1 MIDTRGDMLNLAGAD
16 YVIVG
21 GGSAGCVV
29 ASRLSEDP
37 SVSVVL
43 IEAGGEADSFL
54 VRMPAGMS
62 RLIGN
67 ARYDWKYPSE
77 ADPSIAGRR
86 FIWSGGKLLGGGSS
100 INGQVYIRGSRADF
114 DHWANAGCTGWSF
127 DECLPYFV
135 RAEDFAGGAS
145 RFHGRGG
152 PLAVSRQRDPHPLSQ
167 AFLAACAAQGLP
179 TLDDYCGGD
188 QSGAFLSLATQ
199 RDGWRCSTAHGYLAS
214 ARRRANLTVLT
225 NCVAERI
232 VFDGKRAA
240 GVELLRGGER
250 LRVNARREVIVSAG
264 AMGSPAL
271 LMRSGV
277 GPAAQLR
284 RLGIAVVAD
293 RAQVGQNLQEHVGV
307 GLNKFVNVPTYNSQ
321 MAPWQIAGHFANYLL
336 RKRGPMAT
344 PAVQAMA
351 CARTQPGL
359 DEPDVQLHFLPL
371 SYDITPDV
379 QCAALAEMPRQP
391 TAMITANVC
400 HPFSRGSVRL
410 QGPDASALP
419 LVSHQLLGDTRDA
432 DTLVGAC
439 KLIERI
445 FAAPP
450 MRRFVSGDRTP
461 APRPAS
467 DADWAR
473 YVREHANVCYHP
485 VGTCRM
491 GGDDD
496 AVLDPTLSVR
506 GVSGLRVV
514 DASVMP
520 RLLSANTNAAAVMI
534 GERGSDFIRGRTPAR
549 AAILE
554 VQ

>member
-1 MIDTRGDMLNLAGAD
+1 MSIQAEQWTAD

-29 ASRLSEDP
+29 ANRLSEDP
-37 SVSVVL
+37 AMRVLL

-67 ARYDWKYPSE
+67 ARYDWQYPSD

-86 FIWSGGKLLGGGSS
+86 FVWSGGKLLGGGSS

-114 DHWANAGCTGWSF
+114 DHWAALGCEGWDF
-127 DECLPYFV
+127 DACLPYF
-135 RAEDFAGGAS
+135 RRSEDFAGGAS
-145 RFHGRGG
+145 AVHGSGG
-152 PLAVSRQRDPHPLSQ
+152 PLAVSFQRDPHPLSH
-167 AFLAACAAQGLP
+167 AFLRACEAEGLP
-179 TLDDYCGGD
+179 TLDDYCDGN
-188 QSGAFLSLATQ
+188 QAGAFMSLTTQ
-199 RDGWRCSTAHGYLAS
+199 RDGYRCSTAHGYLAS
-214 ARRRANLTVLT
+214 ARGRANLTVLT
-225 NCVAERI
+225 HGLVERV
-232 VFDGKRAA
+232 VFDGTRAV

-250 LRVNARREVIVSAG
+250 VRVDARREVIVSAG
-264 AMGSPAL
+264 TMGSPAL

-277 GPAAQLR
+277 GPGEHLR
-284 RLGIAVVAD
+284 SFGIRVVAD
-293 RAQVGQNLQEHVGV
+293 RHEVGQNLQEHVGV

-336 RKRGPMAT
+336 RKRGPMVT

-351 CARTQPGL
+351 CAKTRAGL

-371 SYDITPDV
+371 SYDITPEV
-379 QCAALAEMPRQP
+379 QCAALAGMTREP
-391 TAMITANVC
+391 TAMITVNVC
-400 HPFSRGSVRL
+400 HPFSRGAIRL
-410 QGPDASALP
+410 QGPRADALP
-419 LVSHQLLGDTRDA
+419 LVSHQLLGDVRDV
-432 DTLVGAC
+432 DTLVDAC
-439 KLIERI
+439 KLMERL
-445 FAAPP
+445 FAAAPLS
-450 MRRFVSGDRTP
+450 RFVRADRTP
-461 APRPAS
+461 SPRPS
-467 DADWAR
+467 NDGEWAQ

-491 GGDDD
+491 GRDEH
-496 AVLDPTLSVR
+496 AVLDAELAVR
-506 GVSGLRVV
+506 GVTGLRVV

-534 GERGSDFIRGRTPAR
+534 GERGSDFIRGHAHSRQ
-549 AAILE
+549 AILE

>member
-1 MIDTRGDMLNLAGAD
+1 MSVKPEQLIAD

-29 ASRLSEDP
+29 AHRLSEDP
-37 SVSVVL
+37 AVRVLL

-77 ADPSIAGRR
+77 VDPSIAGRR

-114 DHWANAGCTGWSF
+114 DGWAAMGCGGWGF
-127 DECLPYFV
+127 DECLPYFR

-145 RFHGRGG
+145 DVHGSGG
-152 PLAVSRQRDPHPLSQ
+152 PLAVSPQRDPHPLSD
-167 AFLAACAAQGLP
+167 AFLQACAAEGLP
-179 TLDDYCGGD
+179 TLDDYCGGN
-188 QSGAFLSLATQ
+188 QSGAFMSLATQ
-199 RDGWRCSTAHGYLAS
+199 RDGYRCSTAHGYLGA
-214 ARRRANLTVLT
+214 ARGRANLTVLT
-225 NCVAERI
+225 GGVAERI
-232 VFDGKRAA
+232 VFEGRRAV
-240 GVELLRGGER
+240 GVELLRDGQR
-250 LRVNARREVIVSAG
+250 LRVSARREVIVSAG
-264 AMGSPAL
+264 TMGSPAL

-284 RLGIAVVAD
+284 RFGIQVVAD
-293 RAQVGQNLQEHVGV
+293 RPEVGQNLQEHVGV

-336 RKRGPMAT
+336 RKRGPMVT

-351 CARTQPGL
+351 CAKTRPGL

-379 QCAALAEMPRQP
+379 QCAALAGMTREP
-391 TAMITANVC
+391 TATVTVNVC
-400 HPFSRGSVRL
+400 HPFSRGSVQL
-410 QGPDASALP
+410 QGARADSLP
-419 LVSHQLLGDTRDA
+419 LVSHQLLGDARDVG
-432 DTLVGAC
+432 TLVDAC
-439 KLIERI
+439 RLIERI
-445 FAAPP
+445 FAAAPL
-450 MRRFVSGDRTP
+450 RRYVRGDRTP
-461 APRPAS
+461 APLPSA
-467 DADWAR
+467 DEDWAR
-473 YVREHANVCYHP
+473 FVREHANVCYHP

-491 GGDDD
+491 GGDEY
-496 AVLDPTLSVR
+496 AVVDSALAVR

-534 GERGSDFIRGRTPAR
+534 GERGSDFIRGRTLAR
-549 AAILE
+549 DVTLE